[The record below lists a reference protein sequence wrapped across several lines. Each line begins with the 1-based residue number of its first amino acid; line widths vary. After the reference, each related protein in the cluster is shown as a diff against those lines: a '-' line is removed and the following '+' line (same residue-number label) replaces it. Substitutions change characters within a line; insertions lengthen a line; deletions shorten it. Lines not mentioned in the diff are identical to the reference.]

1 MSQKNARF
9 AAHQKM
15 HSNHGNI
22 SNRGQKLSVR
32 TGWQVLHMHNR
43 ADKPTNNGH
52 AILIVEDHDKL
63 REALAEWLRSFF
75 SDYTFL
81 VAGSAEKAIELAEI
95 HHPAIVIMDLQ
106 LPRMNGIEA
115 IRHIKKISPKTQAV
129 VLTVMKDSAYID
141 VAMAAGACAFI
152 NKQNMHAELIPA
164 LTRLLSPQTTEGE
177 EA

>member
-1 MSQKNARF
+1 M
-9 AAHQKM
+9 
-15 HSNHGNI
+15 
-22 SNRGQKLSVR
+22 LD
-32 TGWQVLHMHNR
+32 MHNS
-43 ADKPTNNGH
+43 AEKKTNNGH
-52 AILIVEDHDKL
+52 VILIVEDHDKL
-63 REALAEWLRSFF
+63 REALVEWLRSFF

-81 VAGSAEKAIELAEI
+81 VAGSAEKAIELAET

-115 IRHIKKISPKTQAV
+115 IRHIKMISPQTQAV

-164 LTRLLSPQTTEGE
+164 ITKLLPSQTAAGE
-177 EA
+177 EL

>member
-1 MSQKNARF
+1 MRVIMSQKNARF

-22 SNRGQKLSVR
+22 SNRGQKLSVG
-32 TGWQVLHMHNR
+32 TGWQVLHMHKS
-43 ADKPTNNGH
+43 ADKPTNDGR

-141 VAMAAGACAFI
+141 VAMAAGACAYI
-152 NKQNMHAELIPA
+152 NKQNMHTELIPV
-164 LTRLLSPQTTEGE
+164 LTKLLPL
-177 EA
+177 

>member
-1 MSQKNARF
+1 MHKSAEKLTNA
-9 AAHQKM
+9 
-15 HSNHGNI
+15 
-22 SNRGQKLSVR
+22 
-32 TGWQVLHMHNR
+32 
-43 ADKPTNNGH
+43 GH

-115 IRHIKKISPKTQAV
+115 IRHIKKISSKTQAV

-141 VAMAAGACAFI
+141 VAMAAGAYAYI
-152 NKQNMHAELIPA
+152 NKQHMHDELIPV
-164 LTRLLSPQTTEGE
+164 LTKLLSLQTTEE
-177 EA
+177 EEP